1 MRIVGFSLVPKRGTL
16 HVLPKYLSA
25 YQTASQWKDFYN
37 IKADLTET
45 DGIEEVRVNE
55 LDHTL
60 PMNVYNMNGV
70 KMGDSLEGLPAGI
83 YIVHQGGKSAKVM
96 K

>member
-1 MRIVGFSLVPKRGTL
+1 MEVVRI
-16 HVLPKYLSA
+16 
-25 YQTASQWKDFYN
+25 D
-37 IKADLTET
+37 
-45 DGIEEVRVNE
+45 E

>member
-1 MRIVGFSLVPKRGTL
+1 MKVVRI
-16 HVLPKYLSA
+16 
-25 YQTASQWKDFYN
+25 D
-37 IKADLTET
+37 
-45 DGIEEVRVNE
+45 E

-70 KMGDSLEGLPAGI
+70 KMGDRLEDLPAGI
-83 YIVHQGGKSAKVM
+83 YIVRQGNKSAKVV